1 MNFLTSCIRQHQVS
15 ISCLYQHLFY
25 RYLQIVFYSMITA
38 DQSISIENPKTYYIN
53 SISLAQLYDDV
64 EMNLI
69 KKISAEVF
77 RFTITDVDI
86 IHQFGV
92 WIFCEK
98 SVFFSLQSPKL
109 TS

>member
-1 MNFLTSCIRQHQVS
+1 
-15 ISCLYQHLFY
+15 
-25 RYLQIVFYSMITA
+25 MITA

-86 IHQFGV
+86 IH
-92 WIFCEK
+92 
-98 SVFFSLQSPKL
+98 
-109 TS
+109 